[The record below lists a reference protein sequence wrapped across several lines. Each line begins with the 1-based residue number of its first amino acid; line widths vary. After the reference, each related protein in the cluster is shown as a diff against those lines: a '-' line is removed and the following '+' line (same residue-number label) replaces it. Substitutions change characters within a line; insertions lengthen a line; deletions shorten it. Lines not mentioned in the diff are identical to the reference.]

1 MKYLVSY
8 KHTFGCDLITA
19 KNERQARKKA
29 LKILKKEFSFIERF
43 LMLFGAKLIGY
54 QKPIHFLKELI
65 EEIEIY
71 YEDDEEEEE

>member
-29 LKILKKEFSFIERF
+29 LNALKCGFIREWRLRTIYPLCYKEFS
-43 LMLFGAKLIGY
+43 
-54 QKPIHFLKELI
+54 
-65 EEIEIY
+65 
-71 YEDDEEEEE
+71 